1 MAIGLTRDVKIGL
14 LIGVLVILAVIVL
27 AFVIDY
33 HLLALQGTGVVQ
45 SILGVPEAALN
56 GIASAITG
64 FFNWLSHFFSNLLIV
79 PQIVV

>member
-33 HLLALQGTGVVQ
+33 HLLALQGTGVIQ

-56 GIASAITG
+56 GLASAITG
-64 FFNWLSHFFSNLLIV
+64 FCNWLSHFFSNLLIL